1 MPNPFEEIGA
11 KGAGALKQAQ
21 GAIKGLHGVFNT
33 LVKQHGE
40 VSMLLERTKLS
51 SDPAKRLDLWSKIRG
66 ELLAHEQG
74 ELEVV
79 YPAFRQHAELRAYAE
94 EHDQEAGSLEAM
106 ISELDGI
113 DTGSEAWMPKFEALV
128 QLVKHHVEE
137 EEGRFFPDAADV
149 FSKEESADLDQR
161 FLANKESAQQ
171 GAVGSH

>member
-11 KGAGALKQAQ
+11 KGAGALKQVQ

-33 LVKQHGE
+33 LCRQHGE

-51 SDPAKRLDLWSKIRG
+51 ADPQKRLDLWTEIRTQ
-66 ELLAHEQG
+66 LLSHEQG

-79 YPAFRQHAELRAYAE
+79 YPAFRQHEELRAYAE

-113 DTGSEAWMPKFEALV
+113 DCSSPGWMPKFEALV

-137 EEGRFFPDAADV
+137 EEGRFFPDAAKV
-149 FSKEESADLDQR
+149 MSKGETQQLDQQ
-161 FLANKESAQQ
+161 FLANKQSAE
-171 GAVGSH
+171 HH